1 MLSGTSLCPPEL
13 DFFNQAP
20 PEQNTSSGEDIED
33 EVIKPTKKKKPLP
46 SSKPLPESV
55 KALKKK
61 YTEQRIARTVI
72 SQKMEKMEKMNK
84 MANANS
90 KKALQGKAATVK
102 TVKKSNVP
110 SSSKSNLT
118 TSLRRGLRS
127 SRVSRA
133 AALKSL
139 KSKPTVS
146 TTRKRP
152 SAAAIIAKRKTR
164 MATLQAS
171 ASSQASRM
179 LTRLTPR
186 GTSNEAFVKKA
197 KKMQLDGKSL
207 RGRDI
212 DVSSDEEEGPA
223 RKMVCRKTASN
234 VRRDDDSDDTSEEEE
249 EEEEE
254 ESEEEEDD
262 KEDEPIKKDLEQKKR
277 PARKTKESATVF
289 LNMIGQK
296 LTKKSKDDDEISIES
311 LTESTQGKRLEQ
323 AEKQKTVK
331 DHTSSNK
338 AKLITPPIIKKK
350 KSKEDQSASKD
361 QKDKASSSS
370 SKDKKAKNILKEM
383 QDRLLEEA
391 KKKIA
396 STPEAAPL
404 VQPPKTETETAATNK
419 SETSA
424 AVTEADRITISQ
436 RTGYIQVKPR
446 MSTDEEMPP
455 QANAASITQRRLSDK
470 SGGQRTSTPP
480 RKILPKSSEP
490 AEQQPQQ
497 QQQQQPPTHH
507 LPVGVVGAAMT
518 SSRPPAAQLVSTTPP
533 RTVPLS
539 QPLLINTCLAPASS
553 SVAQIRP
560 MVTAQPAPQPQPVH
574 ITQQGNII
582 MSRMPTM
589 QMQPLQIRPG
599 PQMQGMPIIM
609 PTQIA
614 LANGSILQPVTAASQ
629 PIGARP
635 SFYPTGQIMTS
646 NVPMQM
652 PPQSIHQEQIQ
663 QMSTQHQVNF
673 NSA

>member
-1 MLSGTSLCPPEL
+1 MISGTSLCPPEL

-20 PEQNTSSGEDIED
+20 PEQNTSSGDEIED

-72 SQKMEKMEKMNK
+72 SQKMEKMNK
-84 MANANS
+84 MANVNS
-90 KKALQGKAATVK
+90 KKALQGKTASVK
-102 TVKKSNVP
+102 TVKKSSVS
-110 SSSKSNLT
+110 SSSKPNLT

-249 EEEEE
+249 EEEDE
-254 ESEEEEDD
+254 ESEEEEED

-289 LNMIGQK
+289 LNMISQK

-331 DHTSSNK
+331 DNTTSNK
-338 AKLITPPIIKKK
+338 DKLNTPPIIKKK
-350 KSKEDQSASKD
+350 KNKEDQSASKD
-361 QKDKASSSS
+361 QKDKSSSSS

-404 VQPPKTETETAATNK
+404 VQPTKTESETTATNK
-419 SETSA
+419 SESST
-424 AVTEADRITISQ
+424 AVTDADRITISQ

-446 MSTDEEMPP
+446 MSTDEEMPQ

-480 RKILPKSSEP
+480 RKILPKSSESV
-490 AEQQPQQ
+490 EQQPQ

-539 QPLLINTCLAPASS
+539 QPLLINTCLAPSS

-673 NSA
+673 ST